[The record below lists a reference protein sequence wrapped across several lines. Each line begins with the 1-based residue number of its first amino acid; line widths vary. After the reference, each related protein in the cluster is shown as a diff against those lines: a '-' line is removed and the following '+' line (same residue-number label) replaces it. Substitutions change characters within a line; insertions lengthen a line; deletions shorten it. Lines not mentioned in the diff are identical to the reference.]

1 MPRAL
6 EALYLKPLR
15 REAEYG
21 VPSCDLQLRSYSVRN
36 LEFFCDFALRA
47 AYYLGLPAYGPVPL
61 PRMVQRWTVPKSTF
75 IFKKSQENFE
85 RITLRRLIQIRD
97 GHPETVQIWLAFL
110 QKHAYY
116 GIGMKANVWE
126 FSKLEVGKEMDKSV
140 EQTEKLLEDKWEHL
154 GYVERRPEHQKSKTP
169 RERLPA
175 AEDLEEYLASERRRI
190 AGGRNLWVHK
200 NQGQDEEIPQVV
212 FSGIQPT
219 GIPHLGNY
227 LGALREWKRL
237 QDTAHPDTK
246 LLFCIADLH
255 AITVPRPAE
264 ELYEHRMH
272 LMAVLRAMGLDENR
286 STIFFQSAVPYHT
299 DLQWILS
306 CTASMGYLSRMT
318 QWKSKLQL
326 SDNTTMDDPAVK
338 KSLKHGLFS
347 YPILQAADIL
357 IHRATHVPVGDD
369 QRQHLEF
376 SRECV
381 TNFNSTYKTD
391 CLVAPQTIV
400 STSRRIMSLTKPQQK
415 MSKSDPSPKSRILI
429 TDSPDEIRKKI
440 RGATTDSLAGVSYD
454 PQTRPGVAN
463 LIEILSGFDPERRSP
478 QVLAQQMEEGYK
490 ITDLKEAVT
499 KVVCDE
505 LAEVRERYQLYV
517 SQNDQ
522 LREYAAV
529 GNQKATESAKKTME
543 LVNEAVGLGP
553 LR

>member
-1 MPRAL
+1 
-6 EALYLKPLR
+6 
-15 REAEYG
+15 
-21 VPSCDLQLRSYSVRN
+21 
-36 LEFFCDFALRA
+36 
-47 AYYLGLPAYGPVPL
+47 
-61 PRMVQRWTVPKSTF
+61 
-75 IFKKSQENFE
+75 
-85 RITLRRLIQIRD
+85 
-97 GHPETVQIWLAFL
+97 
-110 QKHAYY
+110 
-116 GIGMKANVWE
+116 
-126 FSKLEVGKEMDKSV
+126 
-140 EQTEKLLEDKWEHL
+140 
-154 GYVERRPEHQKSKTP
+154 
-169 RERLPA
+169 
-175 AEDLEEYLASERRRI
+175 
-190 AGGRNLWVHK
+190 
-200 NQGQDEEIPQVV
+200 
-212 FSGIQPT
+212 
-219 GIPHLGNY
+219 
-227 LGALREWKRL
+227 
-237 QDTAHPDTK
+237 
-246 LLFCIADLH
+246 
-255 AITVPRPAE
+255 
-264 ELYEHRMH
+264 
-272 LMAVLRAMGLDENR
+272 
-286 STIFFQSAVPYHT
+286 
-299 DLQWILS
+299 
-306 CTASMGYLSRMT
+306 
-318 QWKSKLQL
+318 
-326 SDNTTMDDPAVK
+326 MDDPAVK

-440 RGATTDSLAGVSYD
+440 RGATTDSLPGVSYD

-463 LIEILSGFDPERRSP
+463 LIEILSGFDLERRSP
-478 QVLAQQMEEGYK
+478 QVLAKQMEGYK

-529 GNQKATESAKKTME
+529 GNQKATESAKRTME